1 MSWLPVARKVVLGLL
16 LLSWPFSAMAAF
28 PERPITLIVTY
39 SAGGEADVQTRIVAR
54 HLEKEF
60 GVPFVIKN
68 VVGAGGQA
76 GWDELARS
84 APDGYTWGNYNLP
97 QVVIQPAVRN
107 TVYKLESLE
116 PLILYRD
123 DPSVLAVRK
132 DDTITL
138 KELIERARQ
147 QPGKVP
153 MAVTGKWTQH
163 HLSFLFLQS
172 STKTKFGEVNVD
184 GQAEVNRLLLGG
196 HVVAGFGNSS
206 AFYRMQDQTRVLA
219 VAAKSRISTLPNA
232 PTFEE
237 LGIHGVLSSV
247 IMGLAVVK
255 GTDPE
260 LLNQV
265 SARIYKMF
273 QTDDALKQDLEKAGV
288 TPAVLDRS
296 ASIKLVSES
305 RSAILNALKEQGVK
319 VRD

>member
-1 MSWLPVARKVVLGLL
+1 MSWFPSRKIVLSLL
-16 LLSWPFSAMAAF
+16 VLAWPFSAMAAF
-28 PERPITLIVTY
+28 PEKPVTLIVTY

-84 APDGYTWGNYNLP
+84 TPDGYTWVNYNLP
-97 QVVIQPAVRN
+97 QVAIQPAVRN

-132 DDTITL
+132 DDPITL
-138 KELIERARQ
+138 KELIERAQQ

-206 AFYRMQDQTRVLA
+206 AFYRMQEQTRVLA

-260 LLNQV
+260 LLQQI

-273 QTDDALKQDLEKAGV
+273 QTNEALKQDLEKAGV

-305 RSAILNALKEQGVK
+305 RSAILDALKEQGIK
-319 VRD
+319 IRD